1 MFELVYD
8 DINDDWMRQA
18 EEGDEPQQRSQREE
32 PKFFACPQSLRH
44 GCARKDSEKCLS
56 TDGAHRQQK
65 NRDDKFHPASRYS
78 ERLERSDEA
87 SRCPARNTL
96 DNFPAAFGFALCAIA
111 FRSSLRCSQGCRRLR
126 RFTQTKARQNCG
138 LSEYGADLPRVTE
151 SCAPHVSAGAADQ
164 IFLQRDRVVRVRVHE
179 MISVP
184 VFVTELERFSLDLD
198 QLHFVRRSETDIS
211 AFACV
216 DVTNDCL
223 DKRAQV
229 PRRTMMHL
237 EHNGGVAIVF
247 DGYS

>member
-1 MFELVYD
+1 MCELVSE
-8 DINDDWMRQA
+8 DINDDWARQA
-18 EEGDEPQQRSQREE
+18 EEGDEPQHRSQREE

-56 TDGAHRQQK
+56 KNGADRQQK

-151 SCAPHVSAGAADQ
+151 SCAPHVSAGAGVDLDRFA
-164 IFLQRDRVVRVRVHE
+164 FLNEERDVDFL
-179 MISVP
+179 SS
-184 VFVTELERFSLDLD
+184 LERGRF
-198 QLHFVRRSETDIS
+198 R
-211 AFACV
+211 
-216 DVTNDCL
+216 DVAGEQNNLLIT
-223 DKRAQV
+223 KF
-229 PRRTMMHL
+229 
-237 EHNGGVAIVF
+237 IF
-247 DGYS
+247 